1 MYRRQGNWTLY
12 VALMEIYRQKIIKK
26 RKKRDLDMIRCH
38 ISEWKQRK
46 LEGITEAMFIA
57 GKMGIDNK
65 LDSILPR
72 STKRGLVIIVILF
85 YSLFL
90 ASLSFVFF
98 CLPHHLPFTI
108 SKFIYL
114 CCRLHFI
121 IFILSPHPRSV
132 HFSNLYS

>member
-1 MYRRQGNWTLY
+1 MKMCRRQGNWTLY

-26 RKKRDLDMIRCH
+26 KRERYLDMIRCH

-65 LDSILPR
+65 LDSILPKG
-72 STKRGLVIIVILF
+72 TKGGLVIIVILF

-90 ASLSFVFF
+90 ASLSFVFY
-98 CLPHHLPFTI
+98 CLPYHHLPFTI
-108 SKFIYL
+108 SKFIYFL
-114 CCRLHFI
+114 LSLAFHHLYSLPSPKI
-121 IFILSPHPRSV
+121 SSFIL
-132 HFSNLYS
+132 